1 MRCVLVGNYGV
12 GNVGDEALREY
23 FLYTFPEIEWIV
35 LSAHPHKP
43 NEYPRLPGGIRSFF
57 GFKWLKTISQMR
69 DADAVVFGGGSLF
82 TDVESV
88 YACILWWV
96 HAFVARICG
105 KPIILA
111 SQGMGP
117 YQTAL
122 GRGLA
127 RWVARRSAYISVR
140 DEASMKRAQEWDLNT
155 KIVQTFDPV
164 FAFMKGK
171 KLMRNTKNVF
181 TIIPRHNSG
190 EILIQE
196 AVELLKKTSDIQSVH
211 ILLMQPNDVQERA
224 VARRIH
230 ESLSV
235 TSEIVSALSVNDLL
249 SEMSQ
254 SSIVVTQRF
263 HGALAA
269 LATDVPVTIIAQ
281 GVGDKLSTLIPYA
294 SGSKSTDGMLHAIK
308 DGEESLRNCLLALRS
323 EKPAV

>member
-1 MRCVLVGNYGV
+1 
-12 GNVGDEALREY
+12 
-23 FLYTFPEIEWIV
+23 
-35 LSAHPHKP
+35 
-43 NEYPRLPGGIRSFF
+43 
-57 GFKWLKTISQMR
+57 
-69 DADAVVFGGGSLF
+69 
-82 TDVESV
+82 
-88 YACILWWV
+88 
-96 HAFVARICG
+96 
-105 KPIILA
+105 
-111 SQGMGP
+111 
-117 YQTAL
+117 
-122 GRGLA
+122 
-127 RWVARRSAYISVR
+127 
-140 DEASMKRAQEWDLNT
+140 
-155 KIVQTFDPV
+155 
-164 FAFMKGK
+164 
-171 KLMRNTKNVF
+171 
-181 TIIPRHNSG
+181 
-190 EILIQE
+190 
-196 AVELLKKTSDIQSVH
+196 
-211 ILLMQPNDVQERA
+211 MQPNDVQERA